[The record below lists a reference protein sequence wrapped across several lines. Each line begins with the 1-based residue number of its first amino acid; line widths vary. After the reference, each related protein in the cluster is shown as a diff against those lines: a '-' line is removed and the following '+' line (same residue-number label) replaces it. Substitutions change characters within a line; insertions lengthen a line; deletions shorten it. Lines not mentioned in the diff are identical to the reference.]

1 MLHQVGD
8 AARDERKDPDPE
20 DNIVFETDSDGSS
33 ATSDRYIDVGR
44 GLDETPADDD
54 RRAKDRARRLRGGR
68 ADRASAG
75 ALATK
80 EIIENVRAQAN
91 NFLQLVLSSQ
101 ASYSLPWVYHEHL
114 ALARSIDALLEEE
127 APSPQVLLSLEVQ
140 VRHFAVLHLGD
151 STGNWELAGA
161 GDYRPTTTPSRI
173 CCVTRRLKPRPT
185 KLSRTRWRRGLP
197 RRSDVVPRR
206 GAYLSL
212 TSPW

>member
-161 GDYRPTTTPSRI
+161 GDYRP
-173 CCVTRRLKPRPT
+173 KA
-185 KLSRTRWRRGLP
+185 WGLFGNDAFKDML
-197 RRSDVVPRR
+197 RHTAAQAKADKIVADKVAAR
-206 GAYLSL
+206 AAKKI
-212 TSPW
+212 